1 MWVGIVPAAGKA
13 ERFGGAKLLADV
25 KGEPLLNHTLRCLLD
40 AGVGR
45 VIVVLPPADGAGDPA
60 EALKAGVPLL
70 SDSRVVTETNPDPS
84 RGMLSSI
91 QAGLSGVV
99 GELFLVLPGDMP
111 FVQTGTVK
119 AVVDA
124 ANETGLIVSP
134 CHKGRRGH
142 PLAVPGHLRAEILH
156 APATSTLSKVLEPEG
171 ANRIDLD
178 VEDAGILRDVDE
190 AGDLQ

>member
-25 KGEPLLNHTLRCLLD
+25 KGEPLLNHTLRSLLD

-45 VIVVLPPADGAGDPA
+45 VIVVVPPADGQSDPA
-60 EALKAGVPLL
+60 AALLGSVPLL
-70 SDSRVVTETNPDPS
+70 SDARVVTETNPDPS

-91 QAGLSGVV
+91 QAGLSGAV

-111 FVQTGTVK
+111 FVKPGTVK

-124 ANETGLIVSP
+124 ANETGTIVSP
-134 CHKGRRGH
+134 RYNGRRGH
-142 PLAVPGHLRAEILH
+142 PIAVPGHLRAAILQ
-156 APATSTLSKVLEPEG
+156 APATSTLAKVLEPES
-171 ANRIDLD
+171 ATRIDID

-190 AGDLQ
+190 ASDLQ